1 MKNSVNLLSLQKG
14 EVYQEFL
21 SYTSFWQLNEAFLR
35 LINRILAAFSKLT
48 WNFHTTKKT
57 SGVLCKPF
65 YTFGRG
71 KGDREIE
78 TSANCLKV
86 QDR

>member
-48 WNFHTTKKT
+48 
-57 SGVLCKPF
+57 
-65 YTFGRG
+65 
-71 KGDREIE
+71 
-78 TSANCLKV
+78 
-86 QDR
+86 